1 LEKVT
6 LHTLR
11 DMKKRG
17 ERIAVLTAYDYP
29 TGLLVDRAGID
40 LVLVGDSA
48 GMVVHGYET
57 TLPVT
62 LDMMI
67 VHCQAVRRGV
77 QRALVVGDM
86 PFMTYQ
92 VTEDEAKRNAAR
104 MLSEGGADAVKIEG
118 GEPMASTVRAL
129 VSVGIAVQGHIGL
142 TPQSVRAFG
151 GMRIQGR
158 ALDGARQIVRDAEA
172 LAEAGAFS
180 IVLEGIPA
188 RLAGLIT
195 RRVDVPTI
203 GIGAGAGC
211 DGQVLVTHDLLGLFD
226 RFTPTFVKRYAEIGQ
241 AMQAAFEAY
250 RDDVRSGAFPSDEHS
265 FSMDDEVWDAIEAE
279 FGD

>member
-1 LEKVT
+1 MEKVT

-142 TPQSVRAFG
+142 TPQSVSK
-151 GMRIQGR
+151 
-158 ALDGARQIVRDAEA
+158 LDGFRAQGKTAGDAQRLLDDA
-172 LAEAGAFS
+172 LALEETGCFS
-180 IVLEGIPA
+180 IVLEAIPEKV
-188 RLAGLIT
+188 AGLISRELT
-195 RRVDVPTI
+195 IPTI
-203 GIGAGAGC
+203 GIGAGAAC
-211 DGQVLVTHDLLGLFD
+211 DGQVLVLHDVVGLFD
-226 RFTPTFVKRYAEIGQ
+226 RFSPKFVKQYAD
-241 AMQAAFEAY
+241 AASLLRDAFTTY
-250 RDDVRSGAFPSDEHS
+250 RDEVHERKFPEATHTYAMPDEEW
-265 FSMDDEVWDAIEAE
+265 DELQAVT
-279 FGD
+279 G